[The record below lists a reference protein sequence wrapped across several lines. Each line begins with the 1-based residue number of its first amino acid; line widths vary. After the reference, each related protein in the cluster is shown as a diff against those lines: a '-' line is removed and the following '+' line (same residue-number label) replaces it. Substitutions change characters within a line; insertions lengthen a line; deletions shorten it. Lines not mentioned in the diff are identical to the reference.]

1 LVVFFPQNASKKE
14 LFTQRTQDKYFL
26 HPLNRNL
33 LNAYYMLV
41 TVLHARDIAIN
52 KTDEIHAL

>member
-1 LVVFFPQNASKKE
+1 
-14 LFTQRTQDKYFL
+14 
-26 HPLNRNL
+26 